1 MSLFSR
7 TKRELRATED
17 KIADTARKA
26 QEIIEAVS
34 KEGRSRTDDENA
46 EVAECHKTL
55 ETLKEHKRDLE
66 DQLEVERDIQASVKE
81 IDPEPSGLPL
91 QNGHASVS
99 FPKRD
104 ESPGEQFVNSDGF
117 KKIQAEY
124 KANGRLG
131 QGISTGAVSVDT
143 KGTLLEGAG
152 GGGGPLAAPVPQVIP
167 GVVDKQFQPLRISD
181 LLLSGQASTNSLRY
195 VVEGTATSGAAGVA
209 EGDSKPQST
218 LGLTTT
224 DEPVKKIATTLKLSD
239 EMLEDAAQVRS
250 YVDGRL
256 SLFVN
261 IEEERQLV
269 VGAGTNEIVGIK
281 PSGNTRGINIYAG
294 GTAAGNKAV
303 QLFKALNGQRGSA
316 LLEPDFIVLNPSD
329 YQDLRLLTDTAGQF
343 FGGGPFQGQ
352 YGNAG
357 QIPASG
363 QITGATDYIWQ
374 KPVVV
379 TTAVGAGTALIGTT
393 SAAQVWRKGG
403 LTVEATNSNEDDF
416 LRNLVTIRAE
426 KRLALACYRPSAF
439 TEVRLS

>member
-17 KIADTARKA
+17 KISDSARKA
-26 QEIIEAVS
+26 QEIIEAAN

-46 EVAECHKTL
+46 DVAECHKTI

-66 DQLEVERDIQASVKE
+66 DQLDLEKSIQEQVGGERPESEGIALADGVKG
-81 IDPEPSGLPL
+81 I
-91 QNGHASVS
+91 S
-99 FPKRD
+99 FPERE
-104 ESPGEQFVNSDGF
+104 ESPGEQFVSSEGF
-117 KKIQAEY
+117 KRIQAEY

-131 QGISTGAVSVDT
+131 QGISTGAVKVDA

-152 GGGGPLAAPVPQVIP
+152 GGGGPLAAPVPQVIG
-167 GVVDKQFQPLRISD
+167 GVVDKLFQPLGVAD

-195 VVEGTATSGAAGVA
+195 VVEGTATNAAAGVA
-209 EGDSKPQST
+209 EGGSKPQST

-250 YVDGRL
+250 YIDGRL

-281 PSGNTRGINIYAG
+281 PSGNTRSINIYAG

-357 QIPASG
+357 QVQASG

-393 SAAQVWRKGG
+393 SAAQIWRKGG

-416 LRNLVTIRAE
+416 LKNLVTIRAE
-426 KRLALACYRPSAF
+426 KRLALAVYRPSAF
-439 TEVRLS
+439 TECRLS

>member
-66 DQLEVERDIQASVKE
+66 DQLEVERDIQASVKG
-81 IDPEPSGLPL
+81 IDPEPAGLPL
-91 QNGHASVS
+91 QNGAQSVS
-99 FPKRD
+99 FPKRE
-104 ESPGEQFVNSDGF
+104 ESPGEQFVSSEGF

-131 QGISTGAVSVDT
+131 QGISTGAVPVDT

-152 GGGGPLAAPVPQVIP
+152 GGGGPLAAPVPQVIG

-181 LLLSGQASTNSLRY
+181 LLLSGQATTNSLRY

-209 EGDSKPQST
+209 EGESKPQST

-224 DEPVKKIATTLKLSD
+224 DEPVKKIATTFAVSD

-250 YVDGRL
+250 YIDGRL
-256 SLFVN
+256 GLFVN

-281 PSGNTRGINIYAG
+281 PAGNTRGINIYAG

-316 LLEPDFIVLNPSD
+316 LLEPDFIVLNPAD

-357 QIPASG
+357 QIQASG

-416 LRNLVTIRAE
+416 IKNLVRIRAE
-426 KRLALACYRPSAF
+426 KRLALAVYRPAAF
-439 TEVRLS
+439 TECRLA

>member
-1 MSLFSR
+1 MLSR

-17 KIADTARKA
+17 KMVEIAKEAKSIMETAD
-26 QEIIEAVS
+26 S
-34 KEGRSRTDDENA
+34 EGRSRTDDENA
-46 EVAECHKTL
+46 QIAELHKSL
-55 ETLKEHKRDLE
+55 EILKANKRELEDQRDLE
-66 DQLEVERDIQASVKE
+66 EQVDSTIGE
-81 IDPEPSGLPL
+81 IDKGVEVKDLG
-91 QNGHASVS
+91 QIT
-99 FPKRD
+99 FPRR
-104 ESPGEQFVNSDGF
+104 EETPGEIFVQSEGF
-117 KKIQAEY
+117 KRIQQSY
-124 KANGRLG
+124 KDNGRLG
-131 QGISTGAVSVDT
+131 QGITTGPVPVET

-167 GVVDKQFQPLRISD
+167 GVVDTLFQPLRVAD
-181 LLLSGQASTNSLRY
+181 LLLSGQATTNSLRY

-209 EGDSKPQST
+209 EAGSKPQST

-239 EMLEDAAQVRS
+239 EMLEDASQVRS

-256 SLFVN
+256 ALFVK

-281 PSGNTRGINIYAG
+281 PSGNTRSINIYAG
-294 GTAAGNKAV
+294 GTAAGDKAV

-316 LLEPDFIVLNPSD
+316 FMEPDFIVVNPSD
-329 YQDLRLLTDTAGQF
+329 YQALRLLTDTAGQYF
-343 FGGGPFQGQ
+343 AGGPFQGP
-352 YGNAG
+352 YGNGANL
-357 QIPASG
+357 PASG
-363 QITGATDYIWQ
+363 QVSGAVDYIWQ

-379 TTAVGAGTALIGTT
+379 TTAVGAGTALIGTR

-416 LRNLVTIRAE
+416 LKNLVTIRAE
-426 KRLALACYRPSAF
+426 ERLALAVYRPAAF